1 MKSVHKKMNEIKR
14 IGMFIFCEIVYS
26 SVKLQITWCRN
37 KKKTKNK
44 TLNKEIKKPFIIY
57 VNDFVKKLNKRLHRF
72 VCQKVNKK
80 LYSIGITSLIFMALW
95 IMFGDFFTIHLNFD
109 NLTNDLDS
117 ITKFQ
122 EMLYCLKLIK
132 CKVMYTSKLIE
143 CKYLNSLTYHLLNIL
158 II

>member
-80 LYSIGITSLIFMALW
+80 LYSIGITSLIFMAL
-95 IMFGDFFTIHLNFD
+95 
-109 NLTNDLDS
+109 
-117 ITKFQ
+117 
-122 EMLYCLKLIK
+122 
-132 CKVMYTSKLIE
+132 
-143 CKYLNSLTYHLLNIL
+143 
-158 II
+158 